1 MSHTVVKYRRK
12 WHIGDLKVSRL
23 VILHEEAEDG
33 NAMPDLARPV
43 QAVSL
48 AVNNLV
54 KVGHETIESSDD
66 ALLRQDMP
74 GALRRVEGAATLLQQ
89 ASDMLRADPYSGPAR
104 KKLIE
109 GSRGILQGTSGLLLC
124 FDESEVRKIVK
135 ECKKVL
141 DYLGV
146 AEVIDTMEDLVQFLR
161 DISPALSRAA
171 REVAARAA
179 ELTHPPHAETLAR
192 CLESVKQ
199 LAPLLICSMKI
210 YIHILAEGGKGME
223 EAAENRNYLAQR
235 MADEIHE
242 IIRVLQ
248 LTSYVEDGGEKDN
261 VAVLKALQAQMHAKM
276 GAAYEFLTDASAQRN
291 GPGERALRSVLNSAQ
306 RAAEHLGP
314 DLADSARRA
323 LRSAGINAD
332 HLCDERQLGR
342 GREPKALNLASDL
355 RKQLNEV
362 DGIVNEGVRAA
373 EKQGG
378 KAIQARLETAH
389 KWLLHPAADPQTR
402 AEGQKA
408 ITSIVSQGQRIADG
422 LQGREKA
429 EVLQLCGDVQRLSER
444 LAELSAG
451 GRAGGDELRAITREL
466 SDKLHELKRGME
478 RAVVN
483 RVVEDFIDVA
493 APLRHFT
500 DAVNAPEELILVII
514 VSYYLE
520 SILITG
526 TRDDDPFAPIV
537 VVDSHPASCARGHG
551 RPRGGVRRA
560 RAALQAFSARAAAAA
575 AVVAADKRHDKRLAD
590 QLAHGKREVEKLS
603 PQLIAA
609 GKIRLHYPDSK
620 VAEEH
625 FNNLRSQY
633 ADAVLR
639 VRDLCD
645 QAVDPLDFVRT
656 AGELMQ
662 KHTYLC
668 EDAIRNNDAQ
678 KMVDNTSA
686 IARLANRV
694 LLVGGAERDNS
705 EDGAFAAALGGAL
718 QRLQGSIAPAV
729 RLAKR
734 LALADR
740 AALPAW
746 RAANAEIMS
755 ATGEV
760 EAAFGRHSAQPP
772 PVEALRAMQLR
783 ETPPPRPPPP
793 APPAPAP
800 PSVAAAPPRPPP
812 PDTDDEG
819 EDIFRR
825 QPHPSQPILVAAHNL
840 HHAVREWSS
849 KDNEIIAA
857 AKRMAIL
864 MARLSDLVRSDSK
877 GSKRELIA
885 TAKAIAEASEE
896 VTRLAKK
903 LALECTDK
911 RIRTNL
917 LQVCERI
924 PTIGTQ
930 LKILSTV
937 KATML
942 GAQGSEEDQE
952 ATEMLVG
959 NAQNLMQSVKETV
972 KASEGASIKIRTEQG
987 GYRLRWVRRSPCL
1000 EARGAAAVRRRD
1012 VAAPLIPRAAA
1023 MLFSEKLDLRLIRL
1037 VRDSPVLYD
1046 HNNAK
1051 YMDFNAREV
1060 AWQRIGD
1067 ELERPAADCKVRWIN
1082 IRDVYRRILRKSLTE
1097 PEQRTRVYKY
1107 ESELAFMRSFYK
1119 DVLIQNGDFDSDGKS
1134 VETGDGDRFDDPNS
1148 EDDKPIRQLRTKRS
1162 AKSAKKKKKRKSY
1175 EEAEGPLGQSVTFNE
1190 GAQSDFDVSDPVDA
1204 FLMSI
1209 GATLKTFSPYHLNLA
1224 KSKIFAVVQ
1233 EHDLQQIM
1241 QKGRAESHDTA
1252 ATNSEHAG
1260 WTRATEQRRCRY
1272 VHDASAC
1279 SWRAT
1284 RPERRRPVS
1293 DALRQI

>member
-1 MSHTVVKYRRK
+1 MSYGRVAELFLS
-12 WHIGDLKVSRL
+12 IIAEIFALSVSRL

-66 ALLRQDMP
+66 AILRQDMP
-74 GALRRVEGAATLLQQ
+74 GALHRVETAATLLQQ

-109 GSRGILQGTSGLLLC
+109 GSRGILQGTSALLLC

-179 ELTHPPHAETLAR
+179 ELTHPPHAETLTR

-199 LAPLLICSMKI
+199 LAPVLICSMKI
-210 YIHILAEGGKGME
+210 YIHILTEGGKGIE

-248 LTSYVEDGGEKDN
+248 LTSYIEDGGEKDN
-261 VAVLKALQAQMHAKM
+261 IAVLKALQTQIHSKM
-276 GAAYEFLTDASAQRN
+276 GAAHEFLNDPDALRN
-291 GPGERALRSVLNSAQ
+291 SSGERALRTVLTSAQ
-306 RAAEHLGP
+306 RAGEHLAP
-314 DLADSARRA
+314 AHADSIRA
-323 LRSAGINAD
+323 LARSGGINAD
-332 HLCDERQLGR
+332 YLCDERQYGH
-342 GREPKALNLASDL
+342 GREAKALNLASDL

-362 DGIVNEGVRAA
+362 DYIVNEGVRAA

-378 KAIQARLETAH
+378 KTMQARLETAH
-389 KWLLHPAADPQTR
+389 KWLLHPAADPVTR
-402 AEGQKA
+402 VEGQKA
-408 ITSIVSQGQRIADG
+408 INSIVSQGQRIADG

-429 EVLQLCGDVQRLSER
+429 EILQLCSEVQRLSDK
-444 LAELSAG
+444 LADLCMS
-451 GRAGGDELRAITREL
+451 GRGDSEEARAITREL
-466 SDKLHELKRGME
+466 TDKLHGLRRAME

-493 APLRHFT
+493 APLRHFA
-500 DAVNAPEELILVII
+500 DAVNAPEGTPGR
-514 VSYYLE
+514 E
-520 SILITG
+520 SNFH
-526 TRDDDPFAPIV
+526 DKA
-537 VVDSHPASCARGHG
+537 
-551 RPRGGVRRA
+551 
-560 RAALQAFSARAAAAA
+560 AALQAFSQKAAAAA
-575 AVVAADKRHDKRLAD
+575 NMVAAGDHSKRLAD
-590 QLAHGKREVEKLS
+590 QLAHNAQQVEKLS

-609 GKIRLHYPDSK
+609 GKIRLLYPESK

-625 FNNLRSQY
+625 FNNLKGQY
-633 ADAVLR
+633 AEAVLR

-668 EDAIRNNDAQ
+668 EDAIRNNDSQ

-694 LLVGGAERDNS
+694 LLVGGAERDNT
-705 EDGAFAAALGGAL
+705 EDADFARALSSAH
-718 QRLQGSIAPAV
+718 QRLQAAIPPAV
-729 RLAKR
+729 HKAKAV
-734 LALADR
+734 ALGDKGQA
-740 AALPAW
+740 PAW
-746 RAANAEIMS
+746 RSANSEIINAA
-755 ATGEV
+755 GEV
-760 EAAFGRHSAQPP
+760 ESALGRHYAPP
-772 PVEALRAMQLR
+772 PPPPALPEALQKLHVTQASA
-783 ETPPPRPPPP
+783 PPRPPPP
-793 APPAPAP
+793 APAT
-800 PSVAAAPPRPPP
+800 APPRPPP

-840 HHAVREWSS
+840 HKAVREWSS

-864 MARLSDLVRSDSK
+864 MARLSELVRSDSK

-972 KASEGASIKIRTEQG
+972 KAAEGASIKIRTEQG
-987 GYRLRWVRRSPCL
+987 GYRLRWVRRSPW
-1000 EARGAAAVRRRD
+1000 
-1012 VAAPLIPRAAA
+1012 
-1023 MLFSEKLDLRLIRL
+1023 
-1037 VRDSPVLYD
+1037 Y
-1046 HNNAK
+1046 
-1051 YMDFNAREV
+1051 
-1060 AWQRIGD
+1060 
-1067 ELERPAADCKVRWIN
+1067 
-1082 IRDVYRRILRKSLTE
+1082 
-1097 PEQRTRVYKY
+1097 
-1107 ESELAFMRSFYK
+1107 
-1119 DVLIQNGDFDSDGKS
+1119 
-1134 VETGDGDRFDDPNS
+1134 
-1148 EDDKPIRQLRTKRS
+1148 
-1162 AKSAKKKKKRKSY
+1162 
-1175 EEAEGPLGQSVTFNE
+1175 
-1190 GAQSDFDVSDPVDA
+1190 
-1204 FLMSI
+1204 
-1209 GATLKTFSPYHLNLA
+1209 
-1224 KSKIFAVVQ
+1224 
-1233 EHDLQQIM
+1233 QI
-1241 QKGRAESHDTA
+1241 
-1252 ATNSEHAG
+1252 
-1260 WTRATEQRRCRY
+1260 
-1272 VHDASAC
+1272 
-1279 SWRAT
+1279 
-1284 RPERRRPVS
+1284 
-1293 DALRQI
+1293 

>member
-1 MSHTVVKYRRK
+1 MPVFHTKIIESILEPVAQQ
-12 WHIGDLKVSRL
+12 VSRL

-66 ALLRQDMP
+66 AVLRTDMP

-161 DISPALSRAA
+161 DISPALSKAA
-171 REVAARAA
+171 REVASRAA
-179 ELTHPPHAETLAR
+179 ELTHPPHAETLTR
-192 CLESVKQ
+192 CLESVKR
-199 LAPLLICSMKI
+199 LAPVLICSMKI
-210 YIHILAEGGKGME
+210 YIHILSEGGKGIE
-223 EAAENRNYLAQR
+223 DAAENRNYLAQR

-261 VAVLKALQAQMHAKM
+261 VAVLKALQSMIQNKS
-276 GAAYEFLTDASAQRN
+276 AAAHEFLDDGGALRTSA
-291 GPGERALRSVLNSAQ
+291 GERALRGVLTAAQ
-306 RAAEHLGP
+306 RAAEHVAPAHAQRLR
-314 DLADSARRA
+314 ATAR
-323 LRSAGINAD
+323 SGGTNAD
-332 HLCDERQLGR
+332 MLCDERQYGH
-342 GREPKALNLASDL
+342 GMEPKAQALASEL
-355 RKQLNEV
+355 RNQINEIEN
-362 DGIVNEGVRAA
+362 IVNEGVRAA

-378 KAIQARLETAH
+378 KTIAARLETAH
-389 KWLLHPAADPQTR
+389 KWLLHPAADPSTR
-402 AEGQKA
+402 IEGQKA
-408 ITSIVSQGQRIADG
+408 INSIVSQGQRIADN

-429 EVLQLCGDVQRLSER
+429 EVLQLCADVQRRADLLAER
-444 LAELSAG
+444 LG
-451 GRAGGDELRAITREL
+451 AGGDAAALTREL
-466 SDKLHELKRGME
+466 TDKLHALKRGME

-500 DAVNAPEELILVII
+500 DAVNAPE
-514 VSYYLE
+514 
-520 SILITG
+520 G
-526 TRDDDPFAPIV
+526 TP
-537 VVDSHPASCARGHG
+537 G
-551 RPRGGVRRA
+551 REQNFQEKS
-560 RAALQAFSARAAAAA
+560 AALAAFSHKAAAAA
-575 AVVAADKRHDKRLAD
+575 SMVAEGVRHNKRLAD
-590 QLAHGKREVEKLS
+590 QLIHNAQEVEKLS
-603 PQLIAA
+603 PQLICA
-609 GKIRLHYPDSK
+609 GKIRLHYPESK

-625 FNNLRSQY
+625 FNNLRDQY
-633 ADAVLR
+633 SDAVLR
-639 VRDLCD
+639 CRDLCD

-668 EDAIRNNDAQ
+668 EDAIRNDDSQ

-694 LLVGGAERDNS
+694 LLVGGAERDNTD
-705 EDGAFAAALGGAL
+705 DGDFAGALGAAHA
-718 QRLQGSIAPAV
+718 RLQAAIAPAV
-729 RLAKR
+729 RAAKR
-734 LALADR
+734 VALADR
-740 AALPAW
+740 AAPPLW
-746 RAANAEIMS
+746 RRANAEILAS
-755 ATGEV
+755 ASGV
-760 EAAFGRHSAQPP
+760 EEALSRAGAPP
-772 PVEALRAMQLR
+772 PPPAA
-783 ETPPPRPPPP
+783 PPRPPPP
-793 APPAPAP
+793 AG
-800 PSVAAAPPRPPP
+800 AAPPRPPP

-840 HHAVREWSS
+840 HKAVREWSS

-972 KASEGASIKIRTEQG
+972 KAAEGASIKIRTEQG
-987 GYRLRWVRRSPCL
+987 AYRLRWVRRSPW
-1000 EARGAAAVRRRD
+1000 
-1012 VAAPLIPRAAA
+1012 
-1023 MLFSEKLDLRLIRL
+1023 
-1037 VRDSPVLYD
+1037 Y
-1046 HNNAK
+1046 
-1051 YMDFNAREV
+1051 
-1060 AWQRIGD
+1060 
-1067 ELERPAADCKVRWIN
+1067 
-1082 IRDVYRRILRKSLTE
+1082 
-1097 PEQRTRVYKY
+1097 
-1107 ESELAFMRSFYK
+1107 
-1119 DVLIQNGDFDSDGKS
+1119 
-1134 VETGDGDRFDDPNS
+1134 
-1148 EDDKPIRQLRTKRS
+1148 
-1162 AKSAKKKKKRKSY
+1162 
-1175 EEAEGPLGQSVTFNE
+1175 
-1190 GAQSDFDVSDPVDA
+1190 
-1204 FLMSI
+1204 
-1209 GATLKTFSPYHLNLA
+1209 
-1224 KSKIFAVVQ
+1224 
-1233 EHDLQQIM
+1233 QI
-1241 QKGRAESHDTA
+1241 
-1252 ATNSEHAG
+1252 
-1260 WTRATEQRRCRY
+1260 
-1272 VHDASAC
+1272 
-1279 SWRAT
+1279 
-1284 RPERRRPVS
+1284 
-1293 DALRQI
+1293 

>member
-1 MSHTVVKYRRK
+1 MPVFHTKIIESILEPVAQQ
-12 WHIGDLKVSRL
+12 VSRL

-66 ALLRQDMP
+66 TILRADMP

-89 ASDMLRADPYSGPAR
+89 ASDMLRSDPYSGPAR

-109 GSRGILQGTSGLLLC
+109 GSRGILQGTSALLLC

-161 DISPALSRAA
+161 DISPALSKAA

-179 ELTHPPHAETLAR
+179 ELTHPPHAETLAH
-192 CLESVKQ
+192 CLESVKK
-199 LAPLLICSMKI
+199 LAPVLICAMKI
-210 YIHILAEGGKGME
+210 YIHILAEGGKGIE
-223 EAAENRNYLAQR
+223 DAAENRNYLAQR

-248 LTSYVEDGGEKDN
+248 LTSYIEDGGEKDN
-261 VAVLKALQAQMHAKM
+261 IAVLKALQTQIHSKA
-276 GAAYEFLTDASAQRN
+276 GAAHEFLNDPDAMRN
-291 GPGERALRSVLNSAQ
+291 TVGERALRSVLTAGQ
-306 RAAEHLGP
+306 RAAEHLAP
-314 DLADSARRA
+314 AHADSLRA
-323 LRSAGINAD
+323 TVRSGGINAD
-332 HLCDERQLGR
+332 VLCDERQYGR
-342 GREPKALNLASDL
+342 GREPKAQKLCSELGS
-355 RKQLNEV
+355 QLDDVE
-362 DGIVNEGVRAA
+362 GIVNEGVRAA

-378 KAIQARLETAH
+378 QTMQARLEAAH
-389 KWLLHPAADPQTR
+389 KWLLHPAAEPATR
-402 AEGQKA
+402 LEGQKA
-408 ITSIVSQGQRIADG
+408 ISSIVAQGHMIADN

-429 EVLQLCGDVQRLSER
+429 EVMQLCSDVQRLSDK
-444 LAELSAG
+444 LADLCLS
-451 GRAGGDELRAITREL
+451 GRGDTEEARAVTREL
-466 SDKLHELKRGME
+466 TDKLHELKRGLD

-500 DAVNAPEELILVII
+500 DAVNAPIGTPGREARFEEK
-514 VSYYLE
+514 
-520 SILITG
+520 
-526 TRDDDPFAPIV
+526 
-537 VVDSHPASCARGHG
+537 
-551 RPRGGVRRA
+551 A
-560 RAALQAFSARAAAAA
+560 RALEAFSSRAAAAA
-575 AVVAADKRHDKRLAD
+575 DMVAAGVRHNKRLAD
-590 QLAHGKREVEKLS
+590 LLHHNAKEVEKLS
-603 PQLIAA
+603 PQLICA

-625 FNNLRSQY
+625 FTNLKNQY

-639 VRDLCD
+639 CRDLCD

-668 EDAIRNNDAQ
+668 EDAIRTNDSQ

-694 LLVGGAERDNS
+694 LLVGGAERENS
-705 EDGAFAAALGGAL
+705 SDGEWAGALGAA
-718 QRLQGSIAPAV
+718 QRRLQDAIPPAV
-729 RLAKR
+729 RHAKR
-734 LALADR
+734 LALGDAP
-740 AALPAW
+740 AAPAW
-746 RAANAEIMS
+746 RRANAEILQAS
-755 ATGEV
+755 TGVEEV
-760 EAAFGRHSAQPP
+760 LSRQYAPP
-772 PVEALRAMQLR
+772 PPPPLLPPSLASLSLA
-783 ETPPPRPPPP
+783 PPRPPPP
-793 APPAPAP
+793 APG
-800 PSVAAAPPRPPP
+800 AAPPRPPP

-819 EDIFRR
+819 EDIFDR

-840 HHAVREWSS
+840 HRAVREWSS

-972 KASEGASIKIRTEQG
+972 KAAEGASIKIRTEQG
-987 GYRLRWVRRSPCL
+987 AYRLRWVRRSPW
-1000 EARGAAAVRRRD
+1000 
-1012 VAAPLIPRAAA
+1012 
-1023 MLFSEKLDLRLIRL
+1023 
-1037 VRDSPVLYD
+1037 Y
-1046 HNNAK
+1046 
-1051 YMDFNAREV
+1051 
-1060 AWQRIGD
+1060 
-1067 ELERPAADCKVRWIN
+1067 
-1082 IRDVYRRILRKSLTE
+1082 
-1097 PEQRTRVYKY
+1097 
-1107 ESELAFMRSFYK
+1107 
-1119 DVLIQNGDFDSDGKS
+1119 
-1134 VETGDGDRFDDPNS
+1134 
-1148 EDDKPIRQLRTKRS
+1148 
-1162 AKSAKKKKKRKSY
+1162 
-1175 EEAEGPLGQSVTFNE
+1175 
-1190 GAQSDFDVSDPVDA
+1190 
-1204 FLMSI
+1204 
-1209 GATLKTFSPYHLNLA
+1209 
-1224 KSKIFAVVQ
+1224 
-1233 EHDLQQIM
+1233 QI
-1241 QKGRAESHDTA
+1241 
-1252 ATNSEHAG
+1252 
-1260 WTRATEQRRCRY
+1260 
-1272 VHDASAC
+1272 
-1279 SWRAT
+1279 
-1284 RPERRRPVS
+1284 
-1293 DALRQI
+1293 

>member
-1 MSHTVVKYRRK
+1 MPVFHTKIIESILEPVAQQ
-12 WHIGDLKVSRL
+12 VSRL

-66 ALLRQDMP
+66 VVLRTDMP

-109 GSRGILQGTSGLLLC
+109 GSRGILQGTSALLLC

-161 DISPALSRAA
+161 DISPALSKAA
-171 REVAARAA
+171 REVAARAS
-179 ELTHPPHAETLAR
+179 ELTHPPHAETLTR
-192 CLESVKQ
+192 CLESVKR
-199 LAPLLICSMKI
+199 LAPVLICAMKI
-210 YIHILAEGGKGME
+210 YIHILSEGGKGIE
-223 EAAENRNYLAQR
+223 DAAENRNYLAQR

-261 VAVLKALQAQMHAKM
+261 VAVLKALQNMIHNKT
-276 GAAYEFLTDASAQRN
+276 GAAHEFLNDPDALRN
-291 GPGERALRSVLNSAQ
+291 SFGERALRSVLTSGQ
-306 RAAEHLGP
+306 RAAEHLAP
-314 DLADSARRA
+314 AQADTLRRTV
-323 LRSAGINAD
+323 RSGGINAD
-332 HLCDERQLGR
+332 LLCDERQYGH
-342 GREPKALNLASDL
+342 GREPKAQNLASEL
-355 RKQLNEV
+355 RGQINEV
-362 DGIVNEGVRAA
+362 DSVVNEGVRAA

-378 KAIQARLETAH
+378 KTLAARLETAH
-389 KWLLHPAADPQTR
+389 KWLLHPAADPSTR
-402 AEGQKA
+402 IEGQKA
-408 ITSIVSQGQRIADG
+408 INSIVSQGQRIADN

-429 EVLQLCGDVQRLSER
+429 EVMQLCSEVQRLADQ
-444 LAELSAG
+444 LADLCMSG
-451 GRAGGDELRAITREL
+451 QGDTEEARAITRDL
-466 SDKLHELKRGME
+466 TDKLHELKRSME

-500 DAVNAPEELILVII
+500 DAVNAPE
-514 VSYYLE
+514 
-520 SILITG
+520 G
-526 TRDDDPFAPIV
+526 TP
-537 VVDSHPASCARGHG
+537 G
-551 RPRGGVRRA
+551 REANFHDRSN
-560 RAALQAFSARAAAAA
+560 ALAAFSQKAAAAA
-575 AVVAADKRHDKRLAD
+575 GMVAAGVRHNKRLAD
-590 QLAHGKREVEKLS
+590 QLIHNAQEVEKLS
-603 PQLIAA
+603 PQLICA

-625 FNNLRSQY
+625 FNNLKNQY
-633 ADAVLR
+633 SDAVLR
-639 VRDLCD
+639 CRDLCD

-668 EDAIRNNDAQ
+668 EDAIRNNDSQ

-694 LLVGGAERDNS
+694 LLVGGSERENT
-705 EDGAFAAALGGAL
+705 EDGEFAAAIAAAQ
-718 QRLQGSIAPAV
+718 QRLQAAIAPAV
-729 RLAKR
+729 RAAKR
-734 LALADR
+734 VALNDR
-740 AALPAW
+740 TAVPVWRGANNEIIKAASGVEEALSRQYAPPPPPPALP
-746 RAANAEIMS
+746 
-755 ATGEV
+755 
-760 EAAFGRHSAQPP
+760 
-772 PVEALRAMQLR
+772 EALSAMHIAPQHA
-783 ETPPPRPPPP
+783 PPRPPPP
-793 APPAPAP
+793 AL
-800 PSVAAAPPRPPP
+800 SAPPRPPP

-840 HHAVREWSS
+840 HKAVREWSS

-877 GSKRELIA
+877 GIKRELIA

-942 GAQGSEEDQE
+942 GAQVGMPDYKGSEEDQE

-972 KASEGASIKIRTEQG
+972 KAAEGASIKIRTEQG
-987 GYRLRWVRRSPCL
+987 AYRLRWVRRSPW
-1000 EARGAAAVRRRD
+1000 
-1012 VAAPLIPRAAA
+1012 
-1023 MLFSEKLDLRLIRL
+1023 
-1037 VRDSPVLYD
+1037 Y
-1046 HNNAK
+1046 
-1051 YMDFNAREV
+1051 
-1060 AWQRIGD
+1060 
-1067 ELERPAADCKVRWIN
+1067 
-1082 IRDVYRRILRKSLTE
+1082 
-1097 PEQRTRVYKY
+1097 
-1107 ESELAFMRSFYK
+1107 
-1119 DVLIQNGDFDSDGKS
+1119 
-1134 VETGDGDRFDDPNS
+1134 
-1148 EDDKPIRQLRTKRS
+1148 
-1162 AKSAKKKKKRKSY
+1162 
-1175 EEAEGPLGQSVTFNE
+1175 
-1190 GAQSDFDVSDPVDA
+1190 
-1204 FLMSI
+1204 
-1209 GATLKTFSPYHLNLA
+1209 
-1224 KSKIFAVVQ
+1224 
-1233 EHDLQQIM
+1233 QI
-1241 QKGRAESHDTA
+1241 
-1252 ATNSEHAG
+1252 
-1260 WTRATEQRRCRY
+1260 
-1272 VHDASAC
+1272 
-1279 SWRAT
+1279 
-1284 RPERRRPVS
+1284 
-1293 DALRQI
+1293 

>member
-1 MSHTVVKYRRK
+1 MPVFHTKIIESILEPVAQQ
-12 WHIGDLKVSRL
+12 VSRL

-66 ALLRQDMP
+66 VILRQDMP
-74 GALRRVEGAATLLQQ
+74 GALKRVEGAATLLQQ
-89 ASDMLRADPYSGPAR
+89 ASDMLRSDPYSGPAR

-179 ELTHPPHAETLAR
+179 ELTHPPHAETLTR

-199 LAPLLICSMKI
+199 LAPVLICSMKI
-210 YIHILAEGGKGME
+210 YIHILTEGGKGME
-223 EAAENRNYLAQR
+223 EAAENRNYLAKR
-235 MADEIHE
+235 MEDEIHE

-261 VAVLKALQAQMHAKM
+261 IAVLKALQSQMHSKM
-276 GAAYEFLTDASAQRN
+276 GAAHEFLNDPTALRNSAN
-291 GPGERALRSVLNSAQ
+291 ERAFRSVLNSAQ
-306 RAAEHLGP
+306 RAAEHLSP
-314 DLADSARRA
+314 DLADGVRRVV
-323 LRSAGINAD
+323 RSGNIKAD
-332 HLCDERQLGR
+332 HLCDERQIGR
-342 GREPKALNLASDL
+342 GNEPKALNLVTDL
-355 RKQLNEV
+355 RSQLNEV
-362 DGIVNEGVRAA
+362 EGIVNDGVRAA
-373 EKQGG
+373 EKQSG
-378 KAIQARLETAH
+378 KTIQSRLETAH

-408 ITSIVSQGQRIADG
+408 ITSVVSQGQRIADG

-429 EVLQLCGDVQRLSER
+429 EILQLCGDVQRLSDR
-444 LAELSAG
+444 LADLCATG
-451 GRAGGDELRAITREL
+451 YGDSDEARAITREL
-466 SDKLHELKRGME
+466 TDKLHELKRGME

-500 DAVNAPEELILVII
+500 DAVNAPE
-514 VSYYLE
+514 
-520 SILITG
+520 G
-526 TRDDDPFAPIV
+526 TPGREANFAE
-537 VVDSHPASCARGHG
+537 
-551 RPRGGVRRA
+551 
-560 RAALQAFSARAAAAA
+560 RAAALRAFSARAAAAA
-575 AVVAADKRHDKRLAD
+575 GVVAAAARHDKRLAD
-590 QLAHGKREVEKLS
+590 HLAHNKREVEKLS

-625 FNNLRSQY
+625 FNNLKNQY

-656 AGELMQ
+656 AGDLMQ

-694 LLVGGAERDNS
+694 LLVGGAERENT
-705 EDGAFAAALGGAL
+705 EDGEFARALGGAH
-718 QRLQGSIAPAV
+718 QRLQASIAPAV

-734 LALADR
+734 VALGER
-740 AALPAW
+740 AAAAGW
-746 RAANAEIMS
+746 RAANNEIMS
-755 ATGEV
+755 AVGEV
-760 EAAFGRHSAQPP
+760 EAALGRHAGQETPLAESMRS
-772 PVEALRAMQLR
+772 LQLQ
-783 ETPPPRPPPP
+783 ENPPPRPPPP
-793 APPAPAP
+793 TAC
-800 PSVAAAPPRPPP
+800 APPRPPP

-840 HHAVREWSS
+840 HNAVREWSS

-972 KASEGASIKIRTEQG
+972 KAAEGASIKIRTEQG
-987 GYRLRWVRRSPCL
+987 GYRLRWVRRSPW
-1000 EARGAAAVRRRD
+1000 
-1012 VAAPLIPRAAA
+1012 
-1023 MLFSEKLDLRLIRL
+1023 
-1037 VRDSPVLYD
+1037 Y
-1046 HNNAK
+1046 
-1051 YMDFNAREV
+1051 
-1060 AWQRIGD
+1060 
-1067 ELERPAADCKVRWIN
+1067 
-1082 IRDVYRRILRKSLTE
+1082 
-1097 PEQRTRVYKY
+1097 
-1107 ESELAFMRSFYK
+1107 
-1119 DVLIQNGDFDSDGKS
+1119 
-1134 VETGDGDRFDDPNS
+1134 
-1148 EDDKPIRQLRTKRS
+1148 
-1162 AKSAKKKKKRKSY
+1162 
-1175 EEAEGPLGQSVTFNE
+1175 
-1190 GAQSDFDVSDPVDA
+1190 
-1204 FLMSI
+1204 
-1209 GATLKTFSPYHLNLA
+1209 
-1224 KSKIFAVVQ
+1224 
-1233 EHDLQQIM
+1233 QI
-1241 QKGRAESHDTA
+1241 
-1252 ATNSEHAG
+1252 
-1260 WTRATEQRRCRY
+1260 
-1272 VHDASAC
+1272 
-1279 SWRAT
+1279 
-1284 RPERRRPVS
+1284 
-1293 DALRQI
+1293 

>member
-1 MSHTVVKYRRK
+1 MPVFHTKIIESILEPVAQQ
-12 WHIGDLKVSRL
+12 VSRL

-66 ALLRQDMP
+66 AVLRQDMP
-74 GALRRVEGAATLLQQ
+74 GALLRVESAAALLQQ

-109 GSRGILQGTSGLLLC
+109 GSRGILQGTSALLLC

-171 REVAARAA
+171 REVAARAS
-179 ELTHPPHAETLAR
+179 ELTHPPHAETLTR
-192 CLESVKQ
+192 CLDSVKQ
-199 LAPLLICSMKI
+199 LAPVLICSMKI
-210 YIHILAEGGKGME
+210 YIHILTEGGKGID

-248 LTSYVEDGGEKDN
+248 LTSYVEDGGERDN
-261 VAVLKALQAQMHAKM
+261 IAVLKALQAHIHNKM
-276 GAAYEFLTDASAQRN
+276 PAAYEFLADPDALRN
-291 GPGERALRSVLNSAQ
+291 SSGERALRSVLTGGQ
-306 RAAEHLGP
+306 RAADHLERAP
-314 DLADSARRA
+314 ADRVRA
-323 LRSAGINAD
+323 AVRSGGINAD
-332 HLCDERQLGR
+332 YLCDERQMGH
-342 GREPKALNLASDL
+342 GRETKAQNLASDL

-362 DGIVNEGVRAA
+362 DSIVNEGVKLA

-378 KAIQARLETAH
+378 KTMQARLEAAH
-389 KWLLHPAADPQTR
+389 AWVVNPGAEPGVRAAAQR
-402 AEGQKA
+402 A
-408 ITSIVSQGQRIADG
+408 ITSIVAQGQRIADG

-429 EVLQLCGDVQRLSER
+429 EILQLCGDVQREADV
-444 LAELSAG
+444 LADLCSS
-451 GRAGGDELRAITREL
+451 GRADSDQARATARRLTE
-466 SDKLHELKRGME
+466 KLHELKRAME

-500 DAVNAPEELILVII
+500 EAVEAPE
-514 VSYYLE
+514 
-520 SILITG
+520 G
-526 TRDDDPFAPIV
+526 TPGRDANFQEKA
-537 VVDSHPASCARGHG
+537 
-551 RPRGGVRRA
+551 
-560 RAALQAFSARAAAAA
+560 AALQAFSARAAAAGGM
-575 AVVAADKRHDKRLAD
+575 VAARSASNKRLAD
-590 QLAHGKREVEKLS
+590 QLLHVAAQVEKLS
-603 PQLIAA
+603 PQLISA
-609 GKIRLHYPDSK
+609 GKIRFLYPESKVVTSPHCATLHYT
-620 VAEEH
+620 
-625 FNNLRSQY
+625 LR
-633 ADAVLR
+633 A
-639 VRDLCD
+639 RDLCD
-645 QAVDPLDFVRT
+645 QALDPLDFVRT

-668 EDAIRNNDAQ
+668 EDAIRNNDSQ

-694 LLVGGAERDNS
+694 LLVGGAERDNT
-705 EDGAFAAALGGAL
+705 EDAEFARELAAAH
-718 QRLQGSIAPAV
+718 QRLQAAIPPAV
-729 RLAKR
+729 HAAKGV
-734 LALADR
+734 ALGDTAR
-740 AALPAW
+740 GPAW
-746 RAANAEIMS
+746 RAANAEIMK
-755 ATGEV
+755 ATGQV
-760 EAAFGRHSAQPP
+760 ESALSGPAPPAPPALPAALQALHVSGQP
-772 PVEALRAMQLR
+772 A
-783 ETPPPRPPPP
+783 PPRPPPP
-793 APPAPAP
+793 AHPAAP
-800 PSVAAAPPRPPP
+800 AAAPPRPPP
-812 PDTDDEG
+812 PADTDDEG

-840 HHAVREWSS
+840 HKAVREWSS

-864 MARLSDLVRSDSK
+864 MARLSELVRSDSK

-972 KASEGASIKIRTEQG
+972 KAAEGASIKIRTEQD
-987 GYRLRWVRRSPCL
+987 GYRLRWVRRSPW
-1000 EARGAAAVRRRD
+1000 
-1012 VAAPLIPRAAA
+1012 
-1023 MLFSEKLDLRLIRL
+1023 
-1037 VRDSPVLYD
+1037 Y
-1046 HNNAK
+1046 
-1051 YMDFNAREV
+1051 
-1060 AWQRIGD
+1060 
-1067 ELERPAADCKVRWIN
+1067 
-1082 IRDVYRRILRKSLTE
+1082 
-1097 PEQRTRVYKY
+1097 
-1107 ESELAFMRSFYK
+1107 
-1119 DVLIQNGDFDSDGKS
+1119 
-1134 VETGDGDRFDDPNS
+1134 
-1148 EDDKPIRQLRTKRS
+1148 
-1162 AKSAKKKKKRKSY
+1162 
-1175 EEAEGPLGQSVTFNE
+1175 
-1190 GAQSDFDVSDPVDA
+1190 
-1204 FLMSI
+1204 
-1209 GATLKTFSPYHLNLA
+1209 
-1224 KSKIFAVVQ
+1224 
-1233 EHDLQQIM
+1233 QI
-1241 QKGRAESHDTA
+1241 
-1252 ATNSEHAG
+1252 
-1260 WTRATEQRRCRY
+1260 
-1272 VHDASAC
+1272 
-1279 SWRAT
+1279 
-1284 RPERRRPVS
+1284 
-1293 DALRQI
+1293 